1 MRLSFDTYWPLLLLL
16 VIPYLWRVQT
26 KTLADLSPK
35 HLQLAGVVR
44 SVIIALITVS
54 LMQPVL
60 YRSGAWESIVY
71 LLDVSESVS
80 PPAIQSAMQ
89 WIQQTNNLGHPDH
102 SRFVPFAANSTV
114 FETLEQLKV
123 VEVANR
129 SSRDSIDQS
138 ATDIEMAMDTAIRS
152 FAPHHLKRLVLISDG
167 NENSG
172 HMTDILSRLKAEK
185 IHVYTLPAQA
195 RLTRDV
201 WIENVMAPSQT
212 TAEELFPIE
221 VHVYSQ
227 AETTAQVDVRYGDKT
242 LGTRNVQL
250 IRGLNRIAFDAS
262 IKDEA
267 GPVTLEAEVK
277 APNDPFPDNN
287 KFRSSVVVE

>member
-44 SVIIALITVS
+44 SVIIALMTVS

-80 PPAIQSAMQ
+80 PPAIQSAIQ

-123 VEVANR
+123 VEVANE
-129 SSRDSIDQS
+129 SSRGSIDQS
-138 ATDIEMAMDTAIRS
+138 ATDIEGAIDTAIRS

-172 HMTDILSRLKAEK
+172 HMLNMLSRLKSEN
-185 IHVYTLPAQA
+185 IHLYTVPIQA
-195 RLTRDV
+195 RTNRDV
-201 WIENVMAPSQT
+201 WVENIMAPADV
-212 TAEELFPIE
+212 TAEELFPVE

-227 AETTAQVDVRYGDKT
+227 GETAAEVQIHYGDKT
-242 LGTRNVQL
+242 LGSRKVQL

-262 IKDEA
+262 IKDDA
-267 GPVTLEAEVK
+267 GPVPL
-277 APNDPFPDNN
+277 
-287 KFRSSVVVE
+287 

>member
-123 VEVANR
+123 VEVANE
-129 SSRDSIDQS
+129 SSRGSIDQS
-138 ATDIEMAMDTAIRS
+138 ATDIEGAIDTAIRS
-152 FAPHHLKRLVLISDG
+152 FAPHHLKRLVLMSDG
-167 NENSG
+167 NENFG
-172 HMTDILSRLKAEK
+172 HMMNMLSRLKAEG
-185 IHVYTLPAQA
+185 IHVYTVPSQA
-195 RLTRDV
+195 RTNKDV
-201 WIENVMAPSQT
+201 WVETIMAPSEVPP
-212 TAEELFPIE
+212 EELLPLE
-221 VHVYSQ
+221 AHVYSQ
-227 AETTAQVDVRYGDKT
+227 FNTSAEVTVKYGDKT
-242 LGTRNVQL
+242 LGTKNL
-250 IRGLNRIAFDAS
+250 DLMRGLNRVAFETS
-262 IKDEA
+262 IKDA
-267 GPVTLEAEVK
+267 TGPVTIEGDAIQAANQIEFLCAECFV
-277 APNDPFPDNN
+277 A
-287 KFRSSVVVE
+287 V

>member
-26 KTLADLSPK
+26 RTLADLSPK
-35 HLQLAGVVR
+35 HLQLASVVR

-80 PPAIQSAMQ
+80 PPAIQSAIQ

-123 VEVANR
+123 VEVANE
-129 SSRDSIDQS
+129 SSRGSIDQS
-138 ATDIEMAMDTAIRS
+138 ATDIEGAIDTAIRS

-172 HMTDILSRLKAEK
+172 HMLNMLSRLQSEN
-185 IHVYTLPAQA
+185 IHVYAVPSQA
-195 RLTRDV
+195 RTNRDAWV
-201 WIENVMAPSQT
+201 ENIMAPPQVI
-212 TAEELFPIE
+212 AEELFPVE
-221 VHVYSQ
+221 AHVYSQ
-227 AETTAQVDVRYGDKT
+227 ADTSAEVELRYGEKT
-242 LGTRNVQL
+242 LGTRKVQL
-250 IRGLNRIAFDAS
+250 IRGLNRIAFDTS
-262 IKDEA
+262 IKDD
-267 GPVTLEAEVK
+267 GPVTLQAEVK
-277 APNDPFPDNN
+277 AAGDPFPDNN
-287 KFRSSVVVE
+287 KFRAA